1 MFFLCFLLG
10 RNFNNPGAE
19 RKCRLSKV
27 FQEGQN
33 GIDGFGHEL
42 EFMSEKP
49 FSGDSATRIAMLL
62 VGKVRCSSPFF
73 VAGGGWKGGQKSVV
87 DVVCV
92 LGWYS
97 LKPSS
102 A

>member
-1 MFFLCFLLG
+1 MALTDLATNSSSCRKG
-10 RNFNNPGAE
+10 RK
-19 RKCRLSKV
+19 RC
-27 FQEGQN
+27 
-33 GIDGFGHEL
+33 
-42 EFMSEKP
+42 
-49 FSGDSATRIAMLL
+49 
-62 VGKVRCSSPFF
+62 KVRCSSPFF